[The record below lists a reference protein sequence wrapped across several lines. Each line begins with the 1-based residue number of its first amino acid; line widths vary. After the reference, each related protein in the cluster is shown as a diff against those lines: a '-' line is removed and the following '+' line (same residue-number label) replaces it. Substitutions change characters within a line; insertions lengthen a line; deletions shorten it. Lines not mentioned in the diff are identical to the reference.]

1 MLAKAKSE
9 KAMSQKLHSQKKKGE
24 YMSGRYS
31 NLADNLNRKFGGILD
46 SEILRKP
53 IDVRDDTKYMGQT
66 EVIIKDVPMFTVDER
81 TPVNEDSVRDW
92 VLYAVSE
99 EDPYSQEF
107 YDEIQRLTVV
117 IGEVEAKLK
126 KIPKIVFADETGTP
140 YPEERAKEERI
151 KLFEKYGG
159 ERTLAENALE
169 EIDRDLKEHI
179 AWRKTMGVN
188 LERGE
193 VDNNAR
199 TCMWHMTLSDAPD
212 CQEIE
217 DLLLMKQNWSGI
229 KLATSFVDE
238 NGEKIP
244 PWAGRGDPPD
254 GSNLVM
260 PNYSKYHVNMLG
272 VTIERIP
279 KGVGLYQQLDRTSAS
294 IAGPEFVM
302 YYGEYEL
309 GKKQGYGVQTTDH
322 GVYAGEFSKGRRW
335 GRGRMDYADGTVVVG
350 NFGLTMH
357 NALESKGFP
366 NPYIADESNGWEP
379 NGEVEIFY
387 SDGAYYKGAM
397 TNGVVIGTGDYQSA
411 FDEIRSGHFHR
422 GHLHGEKGYLHT
434 AANDV
439 YMGRF
444 KDGEIHGPGTFIN
457 EEGDVYE
464 GTFEHGM
471 RHGRGVYTSSGDVDR
486 SVAGCYRGYYINN
499 LKHGRGSVEY
509 DLMTDSEL
517 AQLQH
522 EKREQRKLKAK
533 QARRARKKKQMFGPQ
548 GAVGRSQTDDG
559 QDSVSTDEDTRPT
572 ESKKPFE
579 ELDDDELDK
588 ILTPYA
594 HLYQG
599 IFMANAIMNQGSVL
613 PTTTQV
619 PSIIS
624 RIDKRRTY
632 PINQVLKNES
642 RAAKRSEKEM
652 EKLQAIEITMRQSL
666 AEKKRRIFNQQK
678 HFTKK
683 TMYNLDVYEIF
694 NEREL
699 KQRMIARE
707 ERLKKM
713 NMEKHPYKRAL
724 IPRLRD
730 MNNSMMNAYS
740 KTFDSIRPNVKDVRP
755 DEMVPEEFIKLA
767 LSNFEEGKE
776 RQRFLKYDV
785 LWQRAED
792 AFFDGQ
798 KGILPSMVSTR

>member
-350 NFGLTMH
+350 NF
-357 NALESKGFP
+357 
-366 NPYIADESNGWEP
+366 
-379 NGEVEIFY
+379 
-387 SDGAYYKGAM
+387 
-397 TNGVVIGTGDYQSA
+397 
-411 FDEIRSGHFHR
+411 
-422 GHLHGEKGYLHT
+422 
-434 AANDV
+434 
-439 YMGRF
+439 
-444 KDGEIHGPGTFIN
+444 DGEIHGPGTFIN

-486 SVAGCYRGYYINN
+486 SVAGSYRGYYINN

-548 GAVGRSQTDDG
+548 GAVGRSQADDG
-559 QDSVSTDEDTRPT
+559 QDSVSTDEDTRPA
-572 ESKKPFE
+572 ESKKSFE

-632 PINQVLKNES
+632 PINQVLKHES

-699 KQRMIARE
+699 KQRMSARE

-776 RQRFLKYDV
+776 QGKERQRFLKYDV